1 MQPGS
6 PSGTSELNSQAD
18 DLVSDE
24 QCLSIRGSVQH
35 MKQGLVA
42 YFTNGFHALYGAEA
56 KT

>member
-6 PSGTSELNSQAD
+6 PRDTSELNSQAD
-18 DLVSDE
+18 DLLSDE
-24 QCLSIRGSVQH
+24 RCWSIHMSVQQL
-35 MKQGLVA
+35 KQGLVA